1 MKRLGFTTMRALFT
15 LSSFRER
22 ETHFDWDRTVTF
34 WSSIVTIGLIALYFI
49 GRSS

>member
-1 MKRLGFTTMRALFT
+1 MKKLGFSTMRALFA
-15 LSSFRER
+15 LSAFRER
-22 ETHFDWDRTVTF
+22 EAHLDWDRTVTF